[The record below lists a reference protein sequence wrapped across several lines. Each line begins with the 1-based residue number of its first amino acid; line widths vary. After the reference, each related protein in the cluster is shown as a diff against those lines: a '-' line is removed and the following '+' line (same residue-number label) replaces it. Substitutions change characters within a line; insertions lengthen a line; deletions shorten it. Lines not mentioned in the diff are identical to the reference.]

1 MKIFTDAELK
11 NELTTI
17 DFGIVKVGE
26 TKINTYYLFNDSGT
40 EVRDI
45 NVAVDN
51 KKEVSV
57 QLTNT
62 SLPKSGST
70 PFTLTYTP
78 TLEIK
83 KGLNT
88 QLQIT
93 ANEIYS

>member
-1 MKIFTDAELK
+1 MKIYTDSELK
-11 NELTTI
+11 TELKTI

-26 TKINTYYLFNDSGT
+26 TQINTYYLFNDSGT

-45 NVAVDN
+45 KVSIDN
-51 KKEVSV
+51 QKEVSV
-57 QLTNT
+57 QMTQT
-62 SLPKSGST
+62 SLPTKGST